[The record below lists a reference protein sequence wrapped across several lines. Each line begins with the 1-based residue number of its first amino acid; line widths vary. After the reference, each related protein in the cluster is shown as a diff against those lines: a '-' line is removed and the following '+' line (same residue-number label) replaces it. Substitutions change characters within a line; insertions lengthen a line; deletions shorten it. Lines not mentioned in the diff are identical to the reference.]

1 MENKTVNIY
10 IDSAKAY
17 YYPGEQFLASILLDV
32 LDTVNSNEMII
43 IAKGKQIIKATQ
55 KRIFED
61 TEENF
66 TVNEDN
72 EEDEDDEE
80 DVKMNEPITEIEES
94 KNIFKYSKVITIS
107 NSNYLEKGK
116 YSFPFEVELP
126 KDIPG
131 SFLFLESKTYAEI
144 IYSIKVKLKNTDI
157 KESIPIIVRQTK
169 EIFNYLDTSEYT
181 KNIPGCCCEVG
192 QSTIKLNLGEDHIIN
207 GNDIS
212 LNVNINNTRSQNS
225 CSALNVEIYQYLIL
239 KNKQKNRKIKITKVV
254 GKYKGNKII
263 DPGEDFNKNI
273 TMPLTCNNYVLD
285 HLSNTKSIKCFKH
298 KSVIPLLNQSIKSDF
313 ITNEY
318 EIYAESQ
325 FSNLTGVELG
335 VFLNILIYPPEKGI
349 LSKTISKISKEF
361 SENIVNNKK
370 IFLNND
376 NEDNDHDFKHKNENE
391 IQSIKESKKSD
402 EIKSNE
408 KVKMIDYNK
417 EENINEKK
425 DEQSNSNNIIK
436 KSVEIE
442 NDNISNANNI
452 NENFNNLNNND
463 INNKKSNI
471 MTDEISFGTSTK
483 DKANLFNIDTTSNN
497 IKKNFNQDFLN
508 DALDDEFMDE
518 E

>member
-157 KESIPIIVRQTK
+157 KESI
-169 EIFNYLDTSEYT
+169 D
-181 KNIPGCCCEVG
+181 
-192 QSTIKLNLGEDHIIN
+192 KLKK
-207 GNDIS
+207 
-212 LNVNINNTRSQNS
+212 
-225 CSALNVEIYQYLIL
+225 YLI
-239 KNKQKNRKIKITKVV
+239 I
-254 GKYKGNKII
+254 
-263 DPGEDFNKNI
+263 
-273 TMPLTCNNYVLD
+273 
-285 HLSNTKSIKCFKH
+285 
-298 KSVIPLLNQSIKSDF
+298 
-313 ITNEY
+313 
-318 EIYAESQ
+318 
-325 FSNLTGVELG
+325 
-335 VFLNILIYPPEKGI
+335 
-349 LSKTISKISKEF
+349 
-361 SENIVNNKK
+361 
-370 IFLNND
+370 
-376 NEDNDHDFKHKNENE
+376 
-391 IQSIKESKKSD
+391 
-402 EIKSNE
+402 
-408 KVKMIDYNK
+408 
-417 EENINEKK
+417 
-425 DEQSNSNNIIK
+425 
-436 KSVEIE
+436 
-442 NDNISNANNI
+442 
-452 NENFNNLNNND
+452 
-463 INNKKSNI
+463 
-471 MTDEISFGTSTK
+471 
-483 DKANLFNIDTTSNN
+483 
-497 IKKNFNQDFLN
+497 
-508 DALDDEFMDE
+508 
-518 E
+518 